1 MEGWDTVMEEGGMVV
16 VMSPVQLAAVLSDKS
31 ITEAETLSNR
41 LLGGLGVLL
50 GAVEMAGAT
59 ALCIAPEPT
68 GLTKAGCVVV
78 GAHSLDAVQS
88 AARQL
93 ITGRDTRSATW
104 QIAVSAARELGADE
118 DTALNIGITVDI
130 AVPLGFAAAIGAV
143 RVAAIKAG
151 RIKLIKH
158 ESVTGLKPGGHTL
171 ANHVGKTDSE
181 LLARFEKNKRLVM
194 SSTFKDLNV
203 AENVISRA
211 VYLNR
216 ANIKSLL
223 GGGKIGGRLTINYP
237 AGQEVGYGFTRGS
250 TQRISMRGVR
260 IVIELQEYNGKPY
273 YILTAFPT
281 P

>member
-1 MEGWDTVMEEGGMVV
+1 MEEGGITV

-31 ITEAETLSNR
+31 VTEAETLSNR

-78 GAHSLDAVQS
+78 GAHSLDAIQS
-88 AARQL
+88 AARQA
-93 ITGRDTRSATW
+93 ITGQDTRSATYEL
-104 QIAVSAARELGADE
+104 AVRAAKELGADE
-118 DTALNIGITVDI
+118 NTALNIGMTVDI
-130 AVPLGFAAAIGAV
+130 AVPLGFAAAIGAA
-143 RVAAIKAG
+143 RVAAVKAG
-151 RIKLIKH
+151 RIKLIQH

-171 ANHVGKTDSE
+171 ANHVGKTDNE
-181 LLARFEKNKRLVM
+181 LLARFEQNKRLIM
-194 SSTFKDLNV
+194 SSTFKNLNV
-203 AENVISRA
+203 AESVISRA
-211 VYLNR
+211 IYYNR

-223 GGGKIGGRLTINYP
+223 DGGNRGGRLTIVYP
-237 AGQEVGYGFTRGS
+237 AGQEIGYGFSRGS
-250 TQRISMRGVR
+250 TQRISMRSVR
-260 IVIELQEYNGKPY
+260 IVIELKEYNGKPY

>member
-1 MEGWDTVMEEGGMVV
+1 MEEGGITV

-31 ITEAETLSNR
+31 VTEAETLSNR

-78 GAHSLDAVQS
+78 GAHSLDAIQS
-88 AARQL
+88 AARQA
-93 ITGRDTRSATW
+93 ITGQDTRSATYEL
-104 QIAVSAARELGADE
+104 AVRAAKELGADE
-118 DTALNIGITVDI
+118 NTALNIGMTVDI
-130 AVPLGFAAAIGAV
+130 AVPLGFAAAIGAA
-143 RVAAIKAG
+143 RVAAVKAG
-151 RIKLIKH
+151 RIKLIQH

-171 ANHVGKTDSE
+171 ANHVGKTDNE
-181 LLARFEKNKRLVM
+181 LLARFEQNKRLIM
-194 SSTFKDLNV
+194 SSTFKNLNV
-203 AENVISRA
+203 AESVISRA
-211 VYLNR
+211 IYYNR

-223 GGGKIGGRLTINYP
+223 GGGNRGGRLTIVYP
-237 AGQEVGYGFTRGS
+237 AGQEIGYGFSRGS
-250 TQRISMRGVR
+250 TQRISMRSVR
-260 IVIELQEYNGKPY
+260 IVIELKEYNGKPY